1 MNWFKANPF
10 LGGLTILTTLAAAAG
25 LYFVAGQH
33 AAFIE
38 QSDAYANNVSTL
50 NNLQSA
56 KPFPDDAN
64 LQAAQAEDKRAAEV
78 FSGLDSAVA
87 GQSAPRDNSLSP
99 QQFQDKL
106 SEAASDV
113 LAKAQVEGVVLPED
127 FYLGFTQYKNQPPTA
142 AAAPALGQQLAS
154 ISNVVRLLLESR
166 VTEIT
171 SVTRN
176 PLPEEAET
184 KEDQARTEAGKLPDL
199 LLAAFDV
206 EFVAEQANFRQAL
219 NAIANA
225 QPMVLVRLV
234 SVANSKPVPP
244 SKENPLENADEP
256 AAAEAPDQPP
266 PIPVLFG
273 QESLTIKLRLA
284 SVSVRAAAPK
294 E

>member
-64 LQAAQAEDKRAAEV
+64 LQAARAEDERAAEV
-78 FSGLDSAVA
+78 FSGLASAVA

>member
-78 FSGLDSAVA
+78 FSGLASAVA

-106 SEAASDV
+106 SEAASDA
-113 LAKAQVEGVVLPED
+113 LAKAQAGGIALPED
-127 FYLGFTQYKNQPPTA
+127 FYLGFAQYKTQPPTA

-171 SVTRN
+171 AITRT
-176 PLPEEAET
+176 PLPEEDES
-184 KEDQARTEAGKLPDL
+184 KEDQARNEAGKLPEL

-219 NAIANA
+219 NSIVNA
-225 QPMVLVRLV
+225 RPMVLVRLV
-234 SVANSKPVPP
+234 SVANSNPVAP
-244 SKENPLENADEP
+244 SKENPLENAEEP
-256 AAAEAPDQPP
+256 TDADAPDQPP

-273 QESLTIKLRLA
+273 QENLTIKLRLA
-284 SVSVRAAAPK
+284 SVSVSAAAPK

>member
-10 LGGLTILTTLAAAAG
+10 LGGLALFTAVAAAAG
-25 LYFVAGQH
+25 LYFASGQH
-33 AAFIE
+33 AAFTE

-56 KPFPDDAN
+56 TPFPDEAN
-64 LQAAQAEDKRAAEV
+64 LQAARAEDQRAAEV
-78 FSGLDSAVA
+78 FRGLVAAVG
-87 GQSAPRDNSLSP
+87 GQSAPRDNSLTP

-106 SEAASDV
+106 SEAASDAS
-113 LAKAQVEGVVLPED
+113 AKAQAGGINLPED
-127 FYLGFTQYKNQPPTA
+127 FYLGFTQYKTQPPTA
-142 AAAPALGQQLAS
+142 AAAPALGQQLVS

-171 SVTRN
+171 AITRT
-176 PLPEEAET
+176 PLPEEAER
-184 KEDQARTEAGKLPDL
+184 KEEEAQTESGKLPDL

-219 NAIANA
+219 NSVVSA
-225 QPMVLVRLV
+225 QPMVLVRVV
-234 SVANSKPVPP
+234 SVANSNPLAP
-244 SKENPLENADEP
+244 SKENPLENEGEP
-256 AAAEAPDQPP
+256 TATESPDQPP

-273 QESLTIKLRLA
+273 QENLTVKLRLA
-284 SVSVRAAAPK
+284 AVSVSAGALK

>member
-284 SVSVRAAAPK
+284 SVSVSAAAPK

>member
-10 LGGLTILTTLAAAAG
+10 LGGLTLLTALAAAAG
-25 LYFVAGQH
+25 LYFASGQH

-64 LQAAQAEDKRAAEV
+64 LQAARAEDERAAEV
-78 FSGLDSAVA
+78 FSGLASAVA
-87 GQSAPRDNSLSP
+87 GQSAPRDNSLTP

-106 SEAASDV
+106 SEAASDT
-113 LAKAQVEGVVLPED
+113 LAKAQAGGIALPED
-127 FYLGFTQYKNQPPTA
+127 FYLGFTQYKTQPPTA

-154 ISNVVRLLLESR
+154 ISNVVRVLLESR

-171 SVTRN
+171 SITRT
-176 PLPEEAET
+176 PLPEEAE
-184 KEDQARTEAGKLPDL
+184 KEEDQGRPEVGKLADL
-199 LLAAFDV
+199 LLAAFDL

-234 SVANSKPVPP
+234 SVANSNPVAP
-244 SKENPLENADEP
+244 SKENPLENAEEP
-256 AAAEAPDQPP
+256 AAAETPDQPP

>member
-10 LGGLTILTTLAAAAG
+10 LGGLALFTAVAAAAA
-25 LYFVAGQH
+25 LYFASVQH

-56 KPFPDDAN
+56 KPFPNPEN
-64 LQAAQAEDKRAAEV
+64 LKAARAEDKRAAEV
-78 FSGLDSAVA
+78 FSRLASAVA
-87 GQSAPRDNSLSP
+87 GQTAPLDNSLTP
-99 QQFQDKL
+99 QQFQDQL
-106 SEAASDV
+106 SEAAGNI
-113 LAKAQVEGVVLPED
+113 LAKAQAGDIALPED
-127 FYLGFTQYKNQPPTA
+127 FYLGFTQYKNQPPTT

-171 SVTRN
+171 SITRI
-176 PLPEEAET
+176 PLPEEAEK
-184 KEDQARTEAGKLPDL
+184 KEDQARTEAGKLPEL
-199 LLAAFDV
+199 LLAVFDV

-219 NAIANA
+219 NFIANA
-225 QPMVLVRLV
+225 QPMVLVRVV
-234 SVANSKPVPP
+234 SVANSNPMAP
-244 SKENPLENADEP
+244 SKENPPENQDEP
-256 AAAEAPDQPP
+256 AVAETPGQPP

-273 QESLTIKLRLA
+273 QENLTVKLRLA
-284 SVSVRAAAPK
+284 SVSVSAAAPK

>member
-78 FSGLDSAVA
+78 FSGLASAVA

-166 VTEIT
+166 VTVIT

-184 KEDQARTEAGKLPDL
+184 KEGQPRTEAGKLPDL
-199 LLAAFDV
+199 LLAAFDL

-219 NAIANA
+219 NSIANA

-284 SVSVRAAAPK
+284 SVSVSAAAPK

>member
-1 MNWFKANPF
+1 MNWFKVNPF

-78 FSGLDSAVA
+78 FSGLASAVA

-106 SEAASDV
+106 SEAASDA
-113 LAKAQVEGVVLPED
+113 LAKAQAGGIALPED
-127 FYLGFTQYKNQPPTA
+127 FYLGFAQYKTQPPTA

-171 SVTRN
+171 AITRT
-176 PLPEEAET
+176 PLPEEDES
-184 KEDQARTEAGKLPDL
+184 KEDQARNEAGKLPEL

-219 NAIANA
+219 NSIANA
-225 QPMVLVRLV
+225 RPMVLVRLV

-244 SKENPLENADEP
+244 SKENPLENAEEP
-256 AAAEAPDQPP
+256 AAAETPDQPP

>member
-10 LGGLTILTTLAAAAG
+10 LGGLALFTAVAAAAG
-25 LYFVAGQH
+25 LYFASGQH
-33 AAFIE
+33 AAFTE

-56 KPFPDDAN
+56 TPFPDEAN
-64 LQAAQAEDKRAAEV
+64 LQAARAEDQRAAEV
-78 FSGLDSAVA
+78 FRGLVAAVG
-87 GQSAPRDNSLSP
+87 GQSAPRDNSLTP

-106 SEAASDV
+106 SEAASDAS
-113 LAKAQVEGVVLPED
+113 AKAQAGGIILPED
-127 FYLGFTQYKNQPPTA
+127 FYLGFTQYKTQPPTA
-142 AAAPALGQQLAS
+142 AAAPALGQQLVS

-171 SVTRN
+171 AITRT
-176 PLPEEAET
+176 PLPEEAES
-184 KEDQARTEAGKLPDL
+184 KEEEAQNETGKLPDL

-219 NAIANA
+219 NSVVSA
-225 QPMVLVRLV
+225 QPMVLVRVV
-234 SVANSKPVPP
+234 SVANSNPLAP
-244 SKENPLENADEP
+244 SKENPLENEGEP
-256 AAAEAPDQPP
+256 TATESPDQPP

-273 QESLTIKLRLA
+273 QENLTVKLRLA
-284 SVSVRAAAPK
+284 AVSVSAGALK

>member
-78 FSGLDSAVA
+78 FSGLASAVA

-106 SEAASDV
+106 SEAASDA
-113 LAKAQVEGVVLPED
+113 LAKAQAGGIALPED
-127 FYLGFTQYKNQPPTA
+127 FYLGFAQYKTQPPTA
-142 AAAPALGQQLAS
+142 AAAPVPKRFISRPVARHCTSMVRMPTVRS
-154 ISNVVRLLLESR
+154 IVAKIRVRTAGS
-166 VTEIT
+166 
-171 SVTRN
+171 S
-176 PLPEEAET
+176 EAEAT
-184 KEDQARTEAGKLPDL
+184 ICAC
-199 LLAAFDV
+199 
-206 EFVAEQANFRQAL
+206 
-219 NAIANA
+219 
-225 QPMVLVRLV
+225 
-234 SVANSKPVPP
+234 SK
-244 SKENPLENADEP
+244 
-256 AAAEAPDQPP
+256 
-266 PIPVLFG
+266 
-273 QESLTIKLRLA
+273 
-284 SVSVRAAAPK
+284 
-294 E
+294 